1 MNIAETY
8 LGIAF
13 SISNYGNGTHAWAIN
28 PPMDAKHPEKSSATI
43 LGGQNEAILAAR
55 RAIGLYLGIT
65 SNLDTTQKVSGRPR
79 N

>member
-13 SISNYGNGTHAWAIN
+13 SIINNGNGTHAWAIS
-28 PPMDAKHPEKSSATI
+28 PPMDATHPEKSSATI

-55 RAIGLYLGIT
+55 RAIGSYLGTT
-65 SNLDTTQKVSGRPR
+65 SNLNTTQKVSGRPR

>member
-1 MNIAETY
+1 MNLMESY
-8 LGIAF
+8 LGFAF
-13 SISNYGNGTHAWAIN
+13 SISNNGNGTHAWAVH

-55 RAIGLYLGIT
+55 RAIGLHL
-65 SNLDTTQKVSGRPR
+65 NTTA